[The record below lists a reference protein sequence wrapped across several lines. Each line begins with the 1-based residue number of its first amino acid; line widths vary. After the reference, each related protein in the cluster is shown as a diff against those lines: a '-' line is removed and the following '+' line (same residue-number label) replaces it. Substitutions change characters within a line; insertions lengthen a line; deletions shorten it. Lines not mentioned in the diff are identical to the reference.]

1 MKRYVSTSSIK
12 SSIEYFRNREC
23 SKPEQIGLF
32 LYFKAAGLNQFGYSE
47 YKKWGEYDSL
57 DRERFLRNLYDLAG
71 VFDASC
77 ENGLKYTALFPFS
90 ISNYYKPASFYNGGT
105 SFKMLGSRISDTLDN
120 SLVSTIIQRDTEE
133 KNSLKFNDNYISYIA
148 QKQLKGYKISLCQI
162 ASWCFRFWQL
172 DIPIGVSERDITDS
186 LILSFLS
193 DYKISTEEYKGL
205 FSFDNSIIETTDS
218 MITGSEFRTLLH
230 LEKGDCSSDIQ
241 SGVTVDYMPIIKQ
254 LNAADFHRLLSLR
267 GAVLNEQRILEIL
280 QMNDNEI
287 KNKVAF
293 NETEKK
299 ENKKVLPVIEPRGR
313 KNFSLNSIL
322 YGAPGTG
329 KTYSTAEYAMAII
342 EERKLSYT
350 EKEDRQSLMIKYKK
364 AVSDGR
370 IVFTTFHQSYGYE
383 DFIQGLRPISES
395 GQMSFLP
402 MDGVFKKI
410 ADKAM
415 LHPSENYVIIID
427 EINRA
432 NISKV
437 FGELITLIE
446 EDKRWGEINALSV
459 TLPSGEEFAIPN
471 NLYILGTMNSAD
483 KSISLIDTALRRRF
497 DFIEVVPNAEL
508 IEDGILRTVLT
519 RLNEALVKELDS
531 TDLLIGHAYFIG
543 KTADDLCNIMNK
555 NIIPLLYEYFY
566 DNSKKVEKQVKD
578 AVDGY
583 DVEIQKA
590 TVGRIKLVKKGL
602 ISRNA

>member
-12 SSIEYFRNREC
+12 SSIEYFRNREY

-47 YKKWGEYDSL
+47 YKKWGEYDSV

-71 VFDASC
+71 VFDVSC

-172 DIPIGVSERDITDS
+172 DIPMGVSERDVTDS

-218 MITGSEFRTLLH
+218 MITGSEFRRLLH

-241 SGVTVDYMPIIKQ
+241 SGVAVDYMPIIKQ
-254 LNAADFHRLLSLR
+254 LNADDFHRLLSLR

-287 KNKVAF
+287 KNKVTF
-293 NETEKK
+293 NENKKK
-299 ENKKVLPVIEPRGR
+299 ENKKVLPVIEPRER

-350 EKEDRQSLMIKYKK
+350 EQEDRQSLMIKYKK

-383 DFIQGLRPISES
+383 DFIQGLRPISEL

-402 MDGVFKKI
+402 VDGVFKKI

-415 LHPSENYVIIID
+415 LNPSENYVIIID

-459 TLPSGEEFAIPN
+459 TLPTGEEFAVPN

-590 TVGRIKLVKKGL
+590 TVGRIKLVKKG
-602 ISRNA
+602 

>member
-12 SSIEYFRNREC
+12 SSIEYFRNREY

>member
-12 SSIEYFRNREC
+12 SSIEYFRNREY

-47 YKKWGEYDSL
+47 YKKWGEYDSV

-172 DIPIGVSERDITDS
+172 DIPMGASERDITDS

-230 LEKGDCSSDIQ
+230 LEKGDGSSDIQ

-254 LNAADFHRLLSLR
+254 LNAEDFHRLLSLR

-293 NETEKK
+293 NEIEKK
-299 ENKKVLPVIEPRGR
+299 ESKKVLPVIEPRGR

-350 EKEDRQSLMIKYKK
+350 DKEDRQSLMRKYKK

-402 MDGVFKKI
+402 VDGVFKKI

-590 TVGRIKLVKKGL
+590 TVGRIKLVKKG
-602 ISRNA
+602 